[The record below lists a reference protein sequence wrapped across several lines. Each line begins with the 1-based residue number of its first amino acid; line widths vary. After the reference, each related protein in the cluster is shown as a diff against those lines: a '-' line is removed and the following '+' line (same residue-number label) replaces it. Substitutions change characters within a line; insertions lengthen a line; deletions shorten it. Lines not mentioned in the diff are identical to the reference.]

1 MSENNPKEFSGTFW
15 RLRKSTERK
24 KEKVN
29 RYLRCYAEISLEAI
43 GHNIR
48 EVKKRLPEGVKLL
61 GVVKANAYGHG
72 AVPVA
77 SYLENQVDY
86 FATATIEEAVELR
99 ENGISAPILIL
110 GYVSPSQY
118 GDLVEYDITQ
128 TIDSYAQ
135 ALALEKEAARQNRK
149 AKAHLAVDTG
159 MTRIGFQVT
168 EHDAD
173 EAAKIAD
180 LPHIELEGMFTHFSC
195 ADQED
200 KTYCSMQMEK
210 YDKMTALLAERGV
223 TIPLRHICNSAG
235 IMEFDDHRF
244 EMVRSGIITYGIY
257 PSEEVKKERLDLI
270 PALSW
275 KSHVIHVKEVG
286 PGIGV
291 SYGATYVTEKPMTRI
306 ATVSAGYAD
315 GYPRALSNQ
324 GCVLIHGK
332 KAPIIGRICMDQMM
346 VDVTDIPDVQVE
358 DVVTLI
364 GTDGDETITIEEI
377 ANPAARFDY
386 EMLCDISSRVTR
398 VYK

>member
-1 MSENNPKEFSGTFW
+1 M
-15 RLRKSTERK
+15 
-24 KEKVN
+24 N

-86 FATATIEEAVELR
+86 FATATLEEAVELR

-358 DVVTLI
+358 DVVTLV

>member
-1 MSENNPKEFSGTFW
+1 M
-15 RLRKSTERK
+15 
-24 KEKVN
+24 N

-72 AVPVA
+72 VVPVA

-168 EHDAD
+168 DHDAD

-358 DVVTLI
+358 DVVTLV

>member
-1 MSENNPKEFSGTFW
+1 M
-15 RLRKSTERK
+15 
-24 KEKVN
+24 N
-29 RYLRCYAEISLEAI
+29 RYLRCYVEISLEAI

-235 IMEFDDHRF
+235 IMEFDDHRC

-358 DVVTLI
+358 DVVTLV

>member
-1 MSENNPKEFSGTFW
+1 M
-15 RLRKSTERK
+15 
-24 KEKVN
+24 N

-99 ENGISAPILIL
+99 ENGISAPILII

-235 IMEFDDHRF
+235 IMEFDDHHF

-358 DVVTLI
+358 DVVTLV

>member
-1 MSENNPKEFSGTFW
+1 M
-15 RLRKSTERK
+15 
-24 KEKVN
+24 N

-346 VDVTDIPDVQVE
+346 VNVTDIPDVQVE
-358 DVVTLI
+358 DVVTLV

>member
-1 MSENNPKEFSGTFW
+1 M
-15 RLRKSTERK
+15 
-24 KEKVN
+24 N
-29 RYLRCYAEISLEAI
+29 RYLRCYVEILLEAI

-291 SYGATYVTEKPMTRI
+291 SYGATYVTEEPMTRI

-358 DVVTLI
+358 DVVTLV

>member
-1 MSENNPKEFSGTFW
+1 M
-15 RLRKSTERK
+15 
-24 KEKVN
+24 N

-61 GVVKANAYGHG
+61 GVIKANAYGHG

-257 PSEEVKKERLDLI
+257 PSEEVKKERLNLI

-358 DVVTLI
+358 DVVTLV

>member
-1 MSENNPKEFSGTFW
+1 M
-15 RLRKSTERK
+15 
-24 KEKVN
+24 N

-43 GHNIR
+43 GNNIR

-235 IMEFDDHRF
+235 IMEFDDHHF

-358 DVVTLI
+358 DVVTLV

>member
-1 MSENNPKEFSGTFW
+1 M
-15 RLRKSTERK
+15 
-24 KEKVN
+24 N

-110 GYVSPSQY
+110 GYASPSQY

-358 DVVTLI
+358 DVVTLV

>member
-1 MSENNPKEFSGTFW
+1 M
-15 RLRKSTERK
+15 
-24 KEKVN
+24 N

-149 AKAHLAVDTG
+149 AKAHLAVDIG

-358 DVVTLI
+358 DVVTLV

>member
-1 MSENNPKEFSGTFW
+1 M
-15 RLRKSTERK
+15 
-24 KEKVN
+24 N
-29 RYLRCYAEISLEAI
+29 RYLRCYVEISLEAI

-332 KAPIIGRICMDQMM
+332 KALIIGRICMDQMM

-358 DVVTLI
+358 DVVTLV

>member
-1 MSENNPKEFSGTFW
+1 MS
-15 RLRKSTERK
+15 
-24 KEKVN
+24 
-29 RYLRCYAEISLEAI
+29 RYLRCYAEISLAAI
-43 GHNIR
+43 RHNIR

-86 FATATIEEAVELR
+86 FATATIEEAIELR
-99 ENGISAPILIL
+99 EHGISAPILIL

-118 GDLVEYDITQ
+118 SDLVEYDITQ

-210 YDKMTALLAERGV
+210 YDKMTELLAKRGV

-270 PALSW
+270 PALYW

>member
-1 MSENNPKEFSGTFW
+1 M
-15 RLRKSTERK
+15 
-24 KEKVN
+24 N

-135 ALALEKEAARQNRK
+135 ALAHEKEAARQNRK

-358 DVVTLI
+358 DVVTLV

>member
-1 MSENNPKEFSGTFW
+1 M
-15 RLRKSTERK
+15 
-24 KEKVN
+24 N

-223 TIPLRHICNSAG
+223 TIPLCHICNSAG

-358 DVVTLI
+358 DVVTLV

>member
-1 MSENNPKEFSGTFW
+1 M
-15 RLRKSTERK
+15 
-24 KEKVN
+24 N
-29 RYLRCYAEISLEAI
+29 RYLRCYVEISLEAI

-118 GDLVEYDITQ
+118 CDLVEYDITQ

-173 EAAKIAD
+173 VAAKIAV

-358 DVVTLI
+358 DVVTLV

>member
-1 MSENNPKEFSGTFW
+1 M
-15 RLRKSTERK
+15 
-24 KEKVN
+24 N

-358 DVVTLI
+358 DVVTLV
-364 GTDGDETITIEEI
+364 GTDGDETFTIEEL

>member
-1 MSENNPKEFSGTFW
+1 M
-15 RLRKSTERK
+15 
-24 KEKVN
+24 N

-358 DVVTLI
+358 DVVTLV
-364 GTDGDETITIEEI
+364 GTDGDEAITIEEI

>member
-1 MSENNPKEFSGTFW
+1 M
-15 RLRKSTERK
+15 
-24 KEKVN
+24 N
-29 RYLRCYAEISLEAI
+29 RYLRCYVEISLEAI

-358 DVVTLI
+358 DVVTLV
-364 GTDGDETITIEEI
+364 GTDGDETITIDEI

>member
-1 MSENNPKEFSGTFW
+1 M
-15 RLRKSTERK
+15 
-24 KEKVN
+24 N

-173 EAAKIAD
+173 VAAKIAD
-180 LPHIELEGMFTHFSC
+180 LPHIKLEGMFTHFSC

-358 DVVTLI
+358 DVVTLV

>member
-1 MSENNPKEFSGTFW
+1 M
-15 RLRKSTERK
+15 
-24 KEKVN
+24 N

-210 YDKMTALLAERGV
+210 YDKMTALLVERGV

-358 DVVTLI
+358 DVVTLV